1 MDARIYWI
9 WMQLAL
15 GAGCPQVGPLL
26 RVYGSAHAVYEASE
40 EELRRGGLSAAQ
52 CRRLADKDLSA
63 ARECLLK
70 TLQMGGWV
78 LTPEDAHFPSQLRG
92 IHGMPLVLYGRGVMP
107 DMERI
112 PSVTLVGTR
121 DCTSYG
127 AQMASRLAAGLV
139 AGGLCIVSGGAMG
152 IDAAA
157 LRTALEWGGTTVCI
171 QGCGLDIHYP
181 AHNEDMRQEV
191 LRRGAVITEYAPG
204 TPGRKQN
211 FPVRNRLLSGLTHGT
226 CVVEAPAVS
235 GALITARYA
244 LEQGRD
250 VFAVPGTAL
259 MPNMAGCN
267 QLIRDG
273 AHLIGSAVDILEEL
287 RPRFGLQ
294 MHFEAARQAE
304 QRFRNASP
312 EERATALK
320 VADSVPHKSAAKPK
334 KKTTEVPDAAAEA
347 PVKEG
352 AFTPAPCPD
361 HVTDTAR
368 RIYGQ
373 LTETPQPIDEL
384 AAALSL
390 PVFQVLA
397 ALTELEIAGC
407 VSNSAGGQYRLK

>member
-9 WMQLAL
+9 WMQQAL
-15 GAGCPQVGPLL
+15 GAGSPQATPLL
-26 RVYGSAHAVYEASE
+26 RLYGSALAVYETPE
-40 EELRRGGLSAAQ
+40 EELRRDGLSQAL
-52 CRRLADKDLSA
+52 CKRLADKDLSA
-63 ARECLLK
+63 AKEHLIK

-92 IHGMPLVLYGRGVMP
+92 IHTLPLALYGCGVMP
-107 DMERI
+107 DMEHT
-112 PSVTLVGTR
+112 PSVTVVGTR
-121 DCTSYG
+121 DCTAYG

-157 LRTALEWGGTTVCI
+157 LRTALEQDGTTVCV

-181 AHNEDMRQEV
+181 AGNEDMRREV
-191 LRRGAVITEYAPG
+191 LRRGALLSEYPPG

-211 FPVRNRLLSGLTHGT
+211 FPVRNRLLAGLTHGT

-267 QLIRDG
+267 RLIRDG
-273 AHLIGSAVDILEEL
+273 AHLIGSAVDILEEF
-287 RPRFGLQ
+287 RPRFGEQL
-294 MHFEAARQAE
+294 HFEAARQAE
-304 QRFRNASP
+304 QRMSRERSNAP
-312 EERATALK
+312 ALK
-320 VADSVPHKSAAKPK
+320 VADSAPPSKAAKRST
-334 KKTTEVPDAAAEA
+334 KKTAEQVLSAEEA
-347 PVKEG
+347 PV
-352 AFTPAPCPD
+352 AAPPQPTPCPD
-361 HVTDTAR
+361 YVSETAR

-384 AAALSL
+384 AAVLSL
-390 PVFQVLA
+390 PVHQALA

-407 VSNSAGGQYRLK
+407 VSNSAGGQYRRK